1 VNSARERGINS
12 GMRPTSATCAL
23 GSLLI
28 GLLALLGGSP
38 AQAQAQALAHYR
50 HLDAQVF
57 GTVAIGMPDPRTIS
71 IQHLDPATGQWDAP
85 TTLARTRGRVTCG
98 EIEGRASAGGFAV
111 LAECDAPY
119 YEDQAPVHS
128 LALVSRDGRSWS
140 RTTLPGEAYRAPAVS
155 PGGAYAAWLLG
166 GHGEFVEWSATDG
179 FASPAHT
186 TYDADNGDPTLVVDD
201 AGTVSV
207 LGPEPSGR
215 GCVVGVHTRDL
226 AGTRTHTVVEGIDP
240 GCTEGSLENV
250 DALTVTGGGPDR
262 ATRYTLA
269 RTAVGAPWRLTR
281 IRPIDAPGFVDYGY
295 SRKRISSH
303 FLETTDPGQPV
314 VAVGSPDRHRIYAQR
329 YDEATQTWGPQALV
343 HTSGKACRYAF
354 DYSEDGRSLYVDELR
369 CHGTATVLVSA
380 DAVTWTVGKVG
391 HRPWTATTDA
401 VALPSAHGTAVV
413 TRAGVRQFPA
423 AIAGRCDV
431 AVPGREGEL
440 VRLHG
445 RRGWPTKVQV
455 STGGAFTT
463 VSTTKRVRGG
473 CRRVLADNSTQTPL
487 LILQGDRDRYAQLR
501 LRGGTWTLVYPKNPY
516 GG

>member
-1 VNSARERGINS
+1 
-12 GMRPTSATCAL
+12 MRRIATVLAL

-28 GLLALLGGSP
+28 GGFALLTGSP
-38 AQAQAQALAHYR
+38 AQAQGLAHYR
-50 HLDAQVF
+50 HLDVQVF
-57 GTVAIGMPDPRTIS
+57 GAVAIGMPDPRTIS

-85 TTLARTRGRVTCG
+85 STLARTRGRVTCG
-98 EIEGRASAGGFAV
+98 EIDGRASAGGFAV
-111 LAECDAPY
+111 LAECDTPY
-119 YEDQAPVHS
+119 YDDQAPVHS
-128 LALVSRDGRSWS
+128 LALASLDGRSWS
-140 RTTLPGEAYRAPAVS
+140 RLTLPGEAYRAPAVS
-155 PGGAYAAWLLG
+155 PDGAYAAWLVG
-166 GHGEFVEWSATDG
+166 QTGQFVEWSAARG
-179 FASPAHT
+179 FAPPATT
-186 TYDADNGDPTLVVDD
+186 TYDADSGDETLVVDD

-207 LGPEPSGR
+207 LGPEPSG
-215 GCVVGVHTRDL
+215 GSCVVGVHSRDL
-226 AGTRTHTVVEGIDP
+226 AGLRTHTVVEGVDP
-240 GCTEGSLENV
+240 GCTDGSLDNV
-250 DALTVTGGGPDR
+250 DALTVTGGQDR

-269 RTAVGAPWRLTR
+269 RADAGAPWRLTR
-281 IRPIDAPGFVDYGY
+281 IRPVEAPGFVDYGY

-303 FLETTDPGQPV
+303 FPETSDPAQPLV
-314 VAVGSPDRHRIYAQR
+314 SIGSPDRHRIYAQR

-343 HTSGKACRYAF
+343 HTSGKACRSGF
-354 DYSEDGRSLYVDELR
+354 DYSEAGRTLYVDELR
-369 CHGTATVLVSA
+369 CRGTSTVLVSA

-401 VALPSAHGTAVV
+401 VALPSATGTTVV

-445 RRGWPTKVQV
+445 GRGWPTKVQV

-473 CRRVLADNSTQTPL
+473 CRRVLADSSTQTPL

-501 LRGGTWTLVYPKNPY
+501 LRHGTWTLVYPRNPY